1 MNLISLMN
9 EKIDDA
15 IIVTCASTHLR
26 LDGCLS
32 GWFKF

>member
-9 EKIDDA
+9 EKIDDS

-26 LDGCLS
+26 AVWLFVRLV
-32 GWFKF
+32 